1 MAANRES
8 VLEATGSFVRQ
19 WPTESIALA
28 VAALV
33 TAFLC
38 RNLVGSVPLLVWL
51 LVVIAAASVRAV
63 AVSRIRPT
71 SRKSA
76 APAAANRTLL
86 TGAVVIG
93 LAFGGLAVVAM
104 HKAQTEQASIIALWL
119 AVISICAVPI
129 FNGARE
135 PVWSFA
141 LPATLLPTL
150 TLFIRGGGE
159 ALTVGVIMLVALAL
173 VFFTSTTLFRANSRL
188 LNLEDEAQ
196 QLRGQVEARRGEY
209 ERINQTMRTDI
220 NRRQQAENEAREAAN
235 ELALMRSK
243 AHALSETLSR
253 VSPLCPVTGIAN
265 RRTFEEHLDA
275 EWRRQLRAKRPLS
288 LMMCGIDE
296 FAHYTETYGA
306 QASDALLHR
315 VAKLASAV
323 GRRPGDLAARYDG
336 NIIAILLPDCDSR
349 NAVRMG
355 DALRKRIE
363 AQKIPHE
370 KTNIGQTMTAHIGVA
385 TLIPV
390 KEYQPAELIQRLDK
404 ALYEAR
410 FQGGN
415 CVVAFRTMDKLKL
428 EHWNP
433 KSDDMLSKQAMLH
446 KLIIRGFKTDSVGY
460 PPSSVLPDKT
470 AEGESVCALY
480 QGELKLII
488 EGESLLLRAGD
499 VIYIPTGTTWGA
511 EVVSPRDVLGFE
523 GRRGA

>member
-1 MAANRES
+1 
-8 VLEATGSFVRQ
+8 
-19 WPTESIALA
+19 
-28 VAALV
+28 
-33 TAFLC
+33 
-38 RNLVGSVPLLVWL
+38 
-51 LVVIAAASVRAV
+51 
-63 AVSRIRPT
+63 
-71 SRKSA
+71 
-76 APAAANRTLL
+76 
-86 TGAVVIG
+86 
-93 LAFGGLAVVAM
+93 
-104 HKAQTEQASIIALWL
+104 
-119 AVISICAVPI
+119 
-129 FNGARE
+129 
-135 PVWSFA
+135 VWSFA

-150 TLFIRGGGE
+150 ALFVHGGGE
-159 ALTVGVIMLVALAL
+159 ALTVGAIMLVAVAL
-173 VFFTSTTLFRANSRL
+173 VIFTSTTLFRANSRL
-188 LNLEDEAQ
+188 LSLEEEAQ
-196 QLRGQVEARRGEY
+196 QLRGQVETRRGEY
-209 ERINQTMRTDI
+209 ERINQTMRGDL

-235 ELALMRSK
+235 ELALLRSK

-275 EWRRQLRAKRPLS
+275 EWRRQLRAKKPLS

-296 FAHYTETYGA
+296 IANYTEVYGA

-370 KTNIGQTMTAHIGVA
+370 KSNIGQALTAHIGVA

-390 KEYQPAELIQRLDK
+390 KEYQPSELIQRLDK

-433 KSDDMLSKQAMLH
+433 KSDDTLSKQAMLH
-446 KLIIRGFKTDSVGY
+446 KLIIRGFKTEPVGY

-488 EGESLLLRAGD
+488 EGEYMLLRAGD

-523 GRRGA
+523 GRRSD